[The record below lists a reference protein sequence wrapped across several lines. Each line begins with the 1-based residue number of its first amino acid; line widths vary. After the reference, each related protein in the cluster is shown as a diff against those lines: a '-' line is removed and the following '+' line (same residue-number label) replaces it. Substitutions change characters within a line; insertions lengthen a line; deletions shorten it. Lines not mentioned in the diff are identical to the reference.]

1 MARPKKREQD
11 ALFDPELAE
20 LPEGARWRE
29 WMGRVEAAIFA
40 ARDPVPREALAKL
53 VGQSCKL
60 DDLLKDIADELR
72 ARPYDLV
79 FVAGGYQLRTK
90 PRFSAAI
97 RAANA
102 GELRDVG
109 LPELTPT
116 ELLAVTAIAYLQPA
130 TRAELSRLA
139 GKEISRDVIGRLKR
153 LDLIDGTLRAPEPGA
168 PFAYVTTRK
177 FLEVFGLATLRDLP
191 DIEQLEDEGL
201 PRRPQSTSTAPWG
214 LSKMTVKFSKG
225 TVSSRAPSSKT
236 RPMAYRSP
244 SRHTFEAIAARRRA
258 RDKPPRQ
265 SPQPQKIHHKTSRP
279 PRRSATSLRSSP

>member
-1 MARPKKREQD
+1 MSRPKKCEQD
-11 ALFDPELAE
+11 ALFDRDLADV
-20 LPEGARWRE
+20 PGGARWRE

-60 DDLLKDIADELR
+60 DDLIADIVDELR

-102 GELRDVG
+102 GERRAAG

-130 TRAELSRLA
+130 TRAEISRLA
-139 GKEISRDVIGRLKR
+139 GKEISRDVVGSLKR
-153 LDLIDGTLRAPEPGA
+153 LDLIDGAMRAPEPGA
-168 PFAYVTTRK
+168 PFAYVTTKK

-191 DIEQLEDEGL
+191 DIERLEDEGL
-201 PRRPQSTSTAPWG
+201 LQRPQSDIDLDGALGACRRW
-214 LSKMTVKFSKG
+214 
-225 TVSSRAPSSKT
+225 RPSFRK
-236 RPMAYRSP
+236 RDGVGG
-244 SRHTFEAIAARRRA
+244 RRA
-258 RDKPPRQ
+258 GRHDG
-265 SPQPQKIHHKTSRP
+265 
-279 PRRSATSLRSSP
+279 

>member
-1 MARPKKREQD
+1 MSRPKKRDQD
-11 ALFDPELAE
+11 ALFDRDLADV
-20 LPEGARWRE
+20 PGGARWRE

-40 ARDPVPREALAKL
+40 SREPVARDALAKL

-60 DDLLKDIADELR
+60 DDLIADIVDELR

-90 PRFSAAI
+90 ARFSAAI

-102 GELRDVG
+102 GELRDAG

-153 LDLIDGTLRAPEPGA
+153 FDLIDGALRAPEPGA
-168 PFAYVTTRK
+168 PFAYVTTKK
-177 FLEVFGLATLRDLP
+177 FLEVFGFATLRDLP
-191 DIEQLEDEGL
+191 DIERLEDEGL
-201 PRRPQSTSTAPWG
+201 LQRPQSEIDLDGALG
-214 LSKMTVKFSKG
+214 LVEDDG
-225 TVSSRAPSSKT
+225 QI
-236 RPMAYRSP
+236 
-244 SRHTFEAIAARRRA
+244 FEREMEFEGAEFEDTTDDA
-258 RDKPPRQ
+258 
-265 SPQPQKIHHKTSRP
+265 
-279 PRRSATSLRSSP
+279 